1 MASKRDWLQTGLGV
15 LAQDGARALTIERL
29 CAELDLTKGS
39 FYHHFKG
46 IAGFKADL
54 LAHFEAEHTSQF
66 IAGAESA
73 GAPAPRRIRR
83 LLDLVLDDKDDSD
96 GLEIAIRAWALQDA
110 EVRAL
115 QERVDRL
122 RVDYLRTLWRELGGP
137 EADVEPMARLLYLIL
152 VGAQQVV
159 PPLSVPELRD
169 VYGLALRLAPHEG
182 EDIG

>member
-1 MASKRDWLQTGLGV
+1 MASRRDWLQTGLTV

-46 IAGFKADL
+46 IAGFKTDL

-73 GAPAPRRIRR
+73 GAPALSRLRR
-83 LLDLVLDDKDDSD
+83 LLDLVLDDKSD
-96 GLEIAIRAWALQDA
+96 GDELEIAIRAWALQDG

-122 RVDYLRTLWRELGGP
+122 RTDYLRTLWRELDGP
-137 EADVEPMARLLYLIL
+137 EADTAPMARLLYLIL

-159 PPLSVPELRD
+159 PPLSAPELRA
-169 VYGLALRLAPHEG
+169 VYGLAMRLAPHDW
-182 EDIG
+182 EDGP